1 MRRRD
6 TLAAALG
13 LPLLANLPGCAP
25 LVPRHSVADD
35 PPRPVREWRAVWVA
49 SVANIDWPSRRDLP
63 RAEQERELLVLL
75 DRVAAL
81 NMNAVILQV
90 RPSADALYPSALE
103 PWSEYLTG
111 QQGRAPE
118 PLWDPLARWIEAAHA
133 RGLELHA
140 WINPYRARAAAARG
154 PEAASHVARRL
165 PAIVRRYGEQVW
177 LDPAEPDAQAHTLA
191 VARDL
196 LTRYDLDGLHID
208 DYFYPYPIKGAGGE
222 ELDFPDDAPWQRYR
236 ASGGTMSRA
245 DWRRAQVNDLV
256 ERLHT
261 LVRTTR
267 PKARFGI
274 SPFGIPR
281 PDRRPPGITGFSQ
294 YDKLFADVEHWL
306 ARGWLDYLAPQLYW
320 PRAQTAQAFEPL
332 LRAWMSAN
340 PHGRHVFPG
349 LYASRLPAPE
359 ATPTGAWTADEILG
373 QIELAR
379 RVAAESAGT
388 ASGHVH
394 FSAIA
399 LLQDRDGIATRLART
414 AYAEPALA
422 PRCPWLEPSRG
433 GHTGT
438 PEPPR
443 ITMSQVGEQS
453 TRYLHVTARDP
464 RAFRHVI
471 AWRGAGPWQLALFPA
486 AQTQI
491 ALTPEAGEPI
501 REIAVSAVDRQG
513 VEGPLERMR
522 LPV

>member
-1 MRRRD
+1 MNRRES
-6 TLAAALG
+6 LGAALA
-13 LPLLANLPGCAP
+13 LPLVAGLPGCAP
-25 LVPRHSVADD
+25 ILSPHAWAEK

-49 SVANIDWPSRRDLP
+49 SVANIDWPSRRDLSP
-63 RAEQERELLVLL
+63 AEQERDLLALL

-81 NMNAVILQV
+81 EMNAVILQV

-165 PAIVRRYGEQVW
+165 PAIVRRYGDQLW

-208 DYFYPYPIKGAGGE
+208 DYFYPYPIKDKNGE
-222 ELDFPDDAPWQRYR
+222 ELDFPDDAPWQHYR
-236 ASGGTMSRA
+236 TSGGAMGRA
-245 DWRRAQVNDLV
+245 DWRRAQVDALV
-256 ERLHT
+256 ERLHA
-261 LVRTTR
+261 LVRATR
-267 PKARFGI
+267 PQARFGI
-274 SPFGIPR
+274 SPFGLPR

-294 YDKLFADVEHWL
+294 YDKLYADVEHWL
-306 ARGWLDYLAPQLYW
+306 TRGWLDYLAPQLYW

-332 LRAWMSAN
+332 LRAWLAGN
-340 PHGRHVFPG
+340 TQGRHVFPG
-349 LYASRLPAPE
+349 LYTSRLPAPDTA
-359 ATPTGAWTADEILG
+359 ATSAWAAEEILG
-373 QIELAR
+373 QIDLTR
-379 RVAAESAGT
+379 RVATESPAT

-394 FSAIA
+394 FSAVA
-399 LLQDRDGIATRLART
+399 LLEDRDGIATRLAQTR
-414 AYAEPALA
+414 YAEPALA
-422 PRCPWLEPSRG
+422 PRYPWLEPPG
-433 GHTGT
+433 GNPDA

-443 ITMSQVGEQS
+443 ITVSRVGEQS
-453 TRYLHVTARDP
+453 TRHLHVTARDP

-471 AWRGAGPWQLALFPA
+471 AWRGAGPWQLAVFPA
-486 AQTQI
+486 AQTRI
-491 ALTPEAGEPI
+491 ALTLPREASDRGV
-501 REIAVSAVDRQG
+501 EIAVYAVDRQG
-513 VEGPLERMR
+513 IEGPIRR
-522 LPV
+522 LGAP